1 MNTSSRSS
9 SPSDSLLPR
18 RSTGF
23 VLVAVLAAFMLFLG
37 VRGFLDPIGAAH
49 GFGTDLAAAADAFYL
64 HVKADRDLAIGLL
77 LVALLAY
84 RRITPLVIAVA
95 TLCVAP
101 IIDGTLVS
109 LHGRLGYALA
119 VHGSA
124 VAYGALTIAVLLR
137 AAKRFSV
144 LVPAVAQGFR

>member
-1 MNTSSRSS
+1 MNT

-18 RSTGF
+18 SAPGF
-23 VLVAVLAAFMLFLG
+23 VLVAALAAFMLFLG

-49 GFGTDLAAAADAFYL
+49 GFGADLAAAADGFYL

-84 RRITPLVIAVA
+84 RRLTPLVLAVA
-95 TLCVAP
+95 TLFVAP
-101 IIDGTLVS
+101 IIDGTLVA

-124 VAYGALTIAVLLR
+124 VAYGAITIAVLLR
-137 AAKRFSV
+137 AAKRVSRSAT
-144 LVPAVAQGFR
+144 LLPS

>member
-1 MNTSSRSS
+1 MNTSSHSS
-9 SPSDSLLPR
+9 SPSESLLPH

-37 VRGFLDPIGAAH
+37 VRGFFDPISAAH
-49 GFGTDLAAAADAFYL
+49 GFGADLAAVVDGFYV

-77 LVALLAY
+77 LVALLVY

-101 IIDGTLVS
+101 IIDATLVT

-124 VAYGALTIAVLLR
+124 AAYGVITIAVLLR
-137 AAKRFSV
+137 AAKRVS
-144 LVPAVAQGFR
+144 